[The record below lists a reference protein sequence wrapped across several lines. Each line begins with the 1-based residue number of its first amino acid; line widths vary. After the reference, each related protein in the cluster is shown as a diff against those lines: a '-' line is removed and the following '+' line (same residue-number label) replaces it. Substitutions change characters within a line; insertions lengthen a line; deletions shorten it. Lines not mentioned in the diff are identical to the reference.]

1 MMNIKKV
8 LLLSFALFLL
18 MGFACASNSA
28 DIDEC
33 CQDSN
38 LESIGLNC
46 TTSHDFDSLSS
57 QSGLNEDDSVLSETH
72 VVDDGTFSGIE
83 DAISASN
90 PGDTIYLGD
99 KRYVGDGSAIHVDRD
114 HLKFVG
120 ESKSNKATLDARGL
134 GRIFNVKQATDI
146 TFKNIRFINGKYE
159 NEGSGIISFGRIY
172 VEDCEFT
179 NNTGDSGTCIFLSQ
193 DADDSSIIN
202 CTFTNNK
209 ALYGWDGWAEGAAID
224 SHVSNTRI
232 IDCTFK
238 NNFAVNGGGAIALRN
253 GKNNIIRNCIF
264 TNNTSPIAG
273 ALYLKNTTAQ
283 ITGSNFKLNHATDN
297 RGGTIALRDSNVMI
311 DCSNFTSNNAD
322 YGGAIYNFPGFDLTI
337 NNSNFIKN
345 IRRFTCSIKNS

>member
-1 MMNIKKV
+1 MMYRKV
-8 LLLSFALFLL
+8 LFLSFILFLL
-18 MGFACASNSA
+18 MGFACAENRVDA
-28 DIDEC
+28 DGI
-33 CQDSN
+33 CQ
-38 LESIGLNC
+38 
-46 TTSHDFDSLSS
+46 DFDSAEVQLNCSFSNDYDDLSS
-57 QSGLNEDDSVLSETH
+57 QLGLGEADDGILSETR
-72 VVDDGTFSGIE
+72 VADGGTFSGIE
-83 DAISASN
+83 DAITASN
-90 PGDTIYLGD
+90 PGDTIYLGN
-99 KRYVGDGSAIHVDRD
+99 KRYVGEGSAIHVDKD
-114 HLKFVG
+114 NLKFIG
-120 ESKSNKATLDARGL
+120 ESKSRKATLDARGL

-193 DADDSSIIN
+193 DADDLTIIN
-202 CTFTNNK
+202 CTFTDNN

-224 SHVSNTRI
+224 FHVSNTRI

-238 NNFAVNGGGAIALRN
+238 NNLAVNGGGAISLRN
-253 GKNNIIRNCIF
+253 GNNNIIRNCIF
-264 TNNTSPIAG
+264 INNTSPIAG
-273 ALYLKNTTAQ
+273 AAYLKNTTAQ
-283 ITGSNFKLNHATDN
+283 IINSNFKLNHATDN